1 MMICRSVCA
10 EDLPAIM
17 QLFRDT
23 VFRIAIRDYTP
34 AQCEAWTS
42 GAQDPL
48 IWGQR
53 FLTSWS
59 IVLVENDT
67 LLGFANLLQQPMLD
81 CFYVSADHQSQGIG
95 SRLLTVIEDHARQRG
110 DTLLESNI
118 SITARPFFEKRG
130 WQVVRE
136 NRIQRNDQLL
146 INFRMRKPLK

>member
-59 IVLVENDT
+59 IFLVENDT
-67 LLGFANLLQQPMLD
+67 LLGFANPVSYTHLD
-81 CFYVSADHQSQGIG
+81 VYK
-95 SRLLTVIEDHARQRG
+95 RQRLG
-110 DTLLESNI
+110 S
-118 SITARPFFEKRG
+118 AGGF
-130 WQVVRE
+130 
-136 NRIQRNDQLL
+136 
-146 INFRMRKPLK
+146 